1 MASSRHCLALPL
13 RKDLS
18 ASPLP
23 STNSSNLSSLE
34 SLPKVFS
41 LAISVSQKDSRLR
54 VLDIE
59 WRYSARDNM
68 TSFFSPHM
76 GGAQRLPGGNAL
88 ICEGNKGCVFEV
100 TPDGDIV
107 REFVSPHFVQSEQ
120 FGRHNWLFRARW
132 YAPDSPEIRAVLG

>member
-1 MASSRHCLALPL
+1 MSLFSKYPSCIISASMRFRSVNLHGVIPTLPGAAFTEESL
-13 RKDLS
+13 GLS
-18 ASPLP
+18 ASFDKLLQSFEPGKFAKGVYP
-23 STNSSNLSSLE
+23 RN
-34 SLPKVFS
+34 F
-41 LAISVSQKDSRLR
+41 VSQKDSRLR

-107 REFVSPHFVQSEQ
+107 REFV
-120 FGRHNWLFRARW
+120 
-132 YAPDSPEIRAVLG
+132 

>member
-1 MASSRHCLALPL
+1 M
-13 RKDLS
+13 
-18 ASPLP
+18 
-23 STNSSNLSSLE
+23 
-34 SLPKVFS
+34 PKVFS

-88 ICEGNKGCVFEV
+88 ICEGNKSCVFEV
-100 TPDGDIV
+100 TPNGDIV

-120 FGRHNWLFRARW
+120 FGRHNWLFSARW
-132 YAPDSPEIRAVLG
+132 YAPDSPEIYAVLG